1 MKYQT
6 FKKFR
11 EKDYNEIYTKEK
23 ETKSIIIDVD
33 GVYIRIDEQQF
44 GSPIKP
50 HIEISVK
57 GCSYCMN
64 VSELIKRLSK

>member
-11 EKDYNEIYTKEK
+11 EKDYNEIYSKEK
-23 ETKSIIIDVD
+23 ETKSIIIEVDDV
-33 GVYIRIDEQQF
+33 YLRIDEQQF

-50 HIEISVK
+50 HIEIGSK
-57 GCSYCMN
+57 GCCYCMN
-64 VSELIKRLSK
+64 VSELIKQLSK